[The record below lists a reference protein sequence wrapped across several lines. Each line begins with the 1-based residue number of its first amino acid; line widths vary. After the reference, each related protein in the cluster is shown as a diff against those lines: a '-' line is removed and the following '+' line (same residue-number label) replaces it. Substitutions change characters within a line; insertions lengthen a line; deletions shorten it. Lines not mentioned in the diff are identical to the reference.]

1 MLKSG
6 VRSAPLRL
14 AKPDLKTIDDIF
26 EFFGP
31 TPRLCFDKFRKPDDI
46 ERYRQTI
53 KTALRELKPHELQTL
68 VENSG
73 NLSADKISH
82 KICLI
87 TRNDQVRPS
96 DDVADVTPIT
106 DFVKSQLVICLRN
119 LQIKEQ
125 VQLYNQFS
133 KVPSARGMTGVLFEA
148 YCQLRFQK
156 MISLVFIPMVRL
168 PDPTTIPR
176 PRPTKK
182 QKVVQTTVEE
192 RSLTRRPQWHSS
204 HVTLPGEL
212 EKLRELALPA
222 AARLEVSP
230 CMTYEYDASKPLH
243 IRPDV
248 YYLPKQD
255 NQVVLDSFILHDN
268 LLHIFQFTG
277 GKRDGINDKLLLFF
291 DKSDG
296 VPARSDW
303 RFIFVIPHDVAVAK
317 CPASL
322 DPEIM
327 NLRICSS
334 IVPIKENI

>member
-1 MLKSG
+1 MLKCG
-6 VRSAPLRL
+6 VRSAPVRL
-14 AKPDLKTIDDIF
+14 PKPDLKTIDYIF
-26 EFFGP
+26 DSFGP
-31 TPRLCFDKFRKPDDI
+31 TPRLCFDKIREPDDI

-53 KTALRELKPHELQTL
+53 KTTLRELTAREFQTL
-68 VENSG
+68 VKNSG

-87 TRNDQVRPS
+87 RRNDQVRPS

-119 LQIKEQ
+119 LQIEEQ
-125 VQLYNQFS
+125 VQLYDQFS

-168 PDPTTIPR
+168 PDPTTIPG

-182 QKVVQTTVEE
+182 QKVVQATVEE
-192 RSLTRRPQWHSS
+192 RSPTRRPQWHSS
-204 HVTLPGEL
+204 HVMLPGEL

-230 CMTYEYDASKPLH
+230 SMTYEYDASKPLH

-255 NQVVLDSFILHDN
+255 NQVALDSFILHDN

-277 GKRDGINDKLLLFF
+277 GKRHGINDKLLPFF

-303 RFIFVIPHDVAVAK
+303 RFIFVIPHDVTVAK
-317 CPASL
+317 CPASP

-327 NLRICSS
+327 NLSICSS